1 MRGEKE
7 KVISDNSE
15 VEKLRAWDQVLK
27 GYNNWRL
34 REEAGSVK
42 ETEME

>member
-27 GYNNWRL
+27 GCNNWRL